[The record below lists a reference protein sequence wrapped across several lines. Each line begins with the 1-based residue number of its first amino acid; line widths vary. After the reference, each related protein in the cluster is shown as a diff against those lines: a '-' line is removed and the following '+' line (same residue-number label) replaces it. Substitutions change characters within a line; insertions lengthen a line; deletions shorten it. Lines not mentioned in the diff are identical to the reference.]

1 QLRSR
6 NDDRATNVKTRVKV
20 SCLGLRSYRSTI
32 GKQASVLVLR
42 IVGVQV
48 PIAGIHVSLAVKLL
62 ATRLADRANHY
73 GPLGLVRAEVRGHH
87 FQFRSHVGIGVHGLA
102 AVASGVN
109 DVGTV
114 GSYVERPCARSVGR
128 ETAHW
133 MIAAGSFIGSRVG
146 ALIQHTA

>member
-1 QLRSR
+1 MVDSYVLAIYHLSDYALAHLCGRNHGVVHPIVDVLLVVLHSIEKEELVAVVVQLRSR

-62 ATRLADRANHY
+62 ATRLADRA
-73 GPLGLVRAEVRGHH
+73 
-87 FQFRSHVGIGVHGLA
+87 
-102 AVASGVN
+102 
-109 DVGTV
+109 
-114 GSYVERPCARSVGR
+114 
-128 ETAHW
+128 
-133 MIAAGSFIGSRVG
+133 
-146 ALIQHTA
+146 